1 MCLYGGVEKFER
13 IKTKRVTS
21 DTKNLIRDEILVSVQ
36 LKKISRQWS
45 SPQFWSG
52 EALCNSKCLILYQN
66 LQLLEEDG
74 HERNLS
80 VYNLFFLLLICF

>member
-21 DTKNLIRDEILVSVQ
+21 DTKNLIHDEILVSVQ

-52 EALCNSKCLILYQN
+52 EAQYFIKT
-66 LQLLEEDG
+66 
-74 HERNLS
+74 
-80 VYNLFFLLLICF
+80 YNCWKKMDMKGT